1 MLGMFVHMYRGE
13 FVKSRA
19 FLAHAT
25 RMSTLLGFHENSTYR
40 NLEMIQQRHTVRSQ
54 IVIFN
59 TVMRL
64 YCQRPCYFIPDPLG
78 MTVNDPW
85 THVMG
90 SSVGGII
97 NDFDVVRGHCI
108 YYLTQYFDDIFVDI
122 LFHLSECTSK
132 KAPLVDRP
140 RYQHQL
146 DKMFQT
152 MVYRY
157 TTLIQQYPHHSSYIQ
172 PFLNYCTFKYYFYSF
187 RLYDYEISTSVHMN
201 NACLQSL
208 SITLENMT
216 KHYVTI
222 PETLKLIMRNLIQGV
237 GLTMLRVTE
246 RVPQDHQKQYLGIVK
261 EIKTVCGPDDGLDL
275 LSIGLQ
281 QLSIN

>member
-1 MLGMFVHMYRGE
+1 
-13 FVKSRA
+13 
-19 FLAHAT
+19 
-25 RMSTLLGFHENSTYR
+25 
-40 NLEMIQQRHTVRSQ
+40 
-54 IVIFN
+54 
-59 TVMRL
+59 
-64 YCQRPCYFIPDPLG
+64 
-78 MTVNDPW
+78 
-85 THVMG
+85 
-90 SSVGGII
+90 
-97 NDFDVVRGHCI
+97 
-108 YYLTQYFDDIFVDI
+108 
-122 LFHLSECTSK
+122 
-132 KAPLVDRP
+132 
-140 RYQHQL
+140 
-146 DKMFQT
+146 
-152 MVYRY
+152 
-157 TTLIQQYPHHSSYIQ
+157 
-172 PFLNYCTFKYYFYSF
+172 
-187 RLYDYEISTSVHMN
+187 MN